1 MKSITLLIND
11 EEKVF
16 QIPFVNGMVLRKF
29 IEMKTR
35 MDMSN
40 LTPEELDEMVGLV
53 VYAYKN
59 KFTLEEFYEGVP
71 HDQVMALIDE
81 LFLPTPQKGKSED
94 SEGKK

>member
-1 MKSITLLIND
+1 MKLLTLLVGE

-29 IEMKTR
+29 IEMKAK
-35 MDMSN
+35 MDMTDLS
-40 LTPEELDEMVGLV
+40 PEELDEMVGLV

-59 KFTLEEFYEGVP
+59 QFTIEQFYEGVP
-71 HDQVMALIDE
+71 HDRVMAIIDE
-81 LFLPTPQKGKSED
+81 LFLPTPPKGKSED